1 MLPYLFQIYGPM
13 YANCYGIAIAT
24 GIMVF
29 AYFVNQDP
37 RRAKI
42 LSSEQLNTMILWGTL
57 VGVIGG
63 RLLWVASN
71 WPMSCYEA
79 LELWEGGFA
88 VLGSIIAILL
98 FLPAYLR
105 KNQIAIFPLL
115 DLAAIYAPLLQ
126 SIARIGCFLAGC
138 CYGMPTNLGWGVI
151 YTHPDVAVPL
161 ELRYL
166 PIHPTQLYSS
176 LILFVIFLL
185 MHHVFSKYVTK
196 PGQLLAIYLM
206 LSSLE
211 RFLVDFWRADQ
222 EFFDLEYLQILAIH
236 QWVAFG
242 IFTSALTLFIYQ
254 NNRKQQNGSKWSNN

>member
-1 MLPYLFQIYGPM
+1 MLPYLFQIYGPL

-29 AYFVNQDP
+29 AYFINQDP

-57 VGVIGG
+57 VGIIGG
-63 RLLWVASN
+63 RLLWVISN
-71 WPMSCYEA
+71 WPMSIYEA

-98 FLPAYLR
+98 FLPFYLR
-105 KNQIAIFPLL
+105 KNQISIFPLL
-115 DLAAIYAPLLQ
+115 DLASIYAPLLQ

-138 CYGMPTNLGWGVI
+138 CYGMPTSLDWGVV

-161 ELRYL
+161 ELKYL

-176 LILFVIFLL
+176 LILLIIFLL
-185 MHHVFSKYVTK
+185 MYHLFKKYLLK
-196 PGQLLAIYLM
+196 PGQLIATYLM
-206 LSSLE
+206 LSSTE
-211 RFLVDFWRADQ
+211 RFVVDFWRADQ
-222 EFFDLEYLQILAIH
+222 EFFDFEYLQILSIH
-236 QWVAFG
+236 QWIAVS
-242 IFTSALTLFIYQ
+242 IFIGASILLIYQ
-254 NNRKQQNGSKWSNN
+254 SRQS